1 VVSVSLRARGAMYRR
16 PHNNPGLIVRV
27 ADGASSFCRGGERAV
42 EEGKKTGQTDR
53 ILVSFVS
60 AGEEPP
66 ERLEEPDPRLC
77 AEWGNHFLAVQ

>member
-1 VVSVSLRARGAMYRR
+1 MYRR

-27 ADGASSFCRGGERAV
+27 ADGASSFCRGGGRAV

-53 ILVSFVS
+53 ILVPSLAF
-60 AGEEPP
+60 EEPR